1 MRDDTGL
8 SGEKLFMKHRAK
20 YRQTAH
26 IVPRGGIFGTWLSK
40 MMAVLI
46 IAVLLCGNAGVG
58 FAVELSAESVQD
70 SSNDSTG
77 QDVTIHFGDDEDRKI
92 RIHINDGEEYSS
104 EDETEAEVVAEPES
118 EEPRKEYVYEDS
130 KVRVTATLETPG
142 AVPAEAEFRVTEVTP
157 DSDAYNY
164 DAYMEAL
171 NDSAQTSADVTQT
184 DAGSQQGMKVT
195 GISYDESN
203 TLLYDVAFIM
213 QSYDEEGNVIEGGEY
228 EYQPDEG
235 SVDIRIEFKEGQL
248 TDSLGI
254 SDEQE
259 VAINHLPLSDKVKD
273 KNDTTADATDIST
286 DDISVEPIAADSV
299 TLKDGGMDQADFQ
312 MESFS
317 VIAVSGQGQ
326 KTLEAVPYE
335 SISAESVLGNSI
347 YYGVTANDWYFDNTD
362 SETSMAIGTWH
373 GTSGQNGSNAS
384 KSEGAQ
390 CQYVMVG
397 KVDGWLFLKGYK
409 AYLYSPYTADSA
421 EIGFEGTATSEQ
433 RLQKIVYIY
442 KSEQDVK
449 DEVRAM
455 IAAAQSM
462 SDSLASKDSLSES
475 DYESLPESDSAQ
487 KYVIDLTG
495 LADGTYYINT
505 QKWPKLVSSFTNSGA
520 VTIKK
525 NSGQKIVF
533 NFPENQEYKIDK
545 YTVINDGQSYDS
557 VGIANTTT
565 ATSDVI
571 ESVVFNLPNASKVE
585 LRDVAGIVLAPKA
598 QVDTYGVGGGW
609 VICNNFYNHCEWHLT
624 YHKVYEET
632 SQAVL
637 QARKKIDNEYATVA
651 GFTFKLEKQK
661 ADNSWEEVQSVQTG
675 AGSPSAV
682 SFTPIEYSS
691 QTTQDAG
698 SFPHDYIYRITEPGE
713 TTVIDGRTYYND
725 ASVYYAK
732 VTVNVKTEDDVT
744 KYLASPP
751 SYYSDAACTQKLG
764 SEPVFNNTEDEK
776 TSITVNKKWFRGD
789 DEVNAPVSAI
799 NFDLYRLESTTKP
812 QVTESDSEGN
822 TVFKSFTL
830 NLKYSEYYNAQQKT
844 NTYSVKAGDIIHIV
858 AITAG
863 NAYISTNDVIW
874 PYRNLPAFNGKNVQG
889 RVTASE
895 YCTVQYNGWSNNAE
909 LKQMEFDFVV
919 PSVTEQY
926 NVDMPEINLSF
937 TVADN
942 RNDRLSLS
950 IEHIAKQSD
959 GDEDSSDQSAA
970 AVMSQDGSSV
980 WDGVNHSYTLS
991 ASDGWSRTINSL
1003 PVKGTNAAGET
1014 VYYTYYV
1021 VEQNGSGYDAA
1032 SAMYANNE
1040 GIASGA
1046 ITIKN
1051 QVPDEEYTY
1060 TELYVTKQ
1068 WLGNGDADIT
1078 ASKSGSISFVIKRKL
1093 YIGAEEA
1100 PEGSN
1105 SSEPYPGGELESAE
1119 GVSYSAENHVYTITA
1134 FEDQSDASGS
1144 ARYVWPTA
1152 HITKLPQEVRS
1163 VNGST
1168 TYTCKYY
1175 VEEVNTNGVIDA
1187 TYRVGKGSAMG
1198 TCTPVNDGSTV
1209 TIINREMSYS
1219 IPATGGEGTRR
1230 IYLISSLLIVLAGAG
1245 FVMLRRRSWM
1255 AE

>member
-1 MRDDTGL
+1 
-8 SGEKLFMKHRAK
+8 MKHRAK

-171 NDSAQTSADVTQT
+171 NDSAQTLADELHPET
-184 DAGSQQGMKVT
+184 GGQQGMKVT
-195 GISYDESN
+195 GLSYDESN

-213 QSYDEEGNVIEGGEY
+213 QSYDEEGNIIEGGEY

-235 SVDIRIEFKEGQL
+235 SVDIRIEFKKGQL

-254 SDEQE
+254 SDEQD
-259 VAINHLPLSDKVKD
+259 VTINHLPLSDEVKEN
-273 KNDTTADATDIST
+273 NDTTANATDIST

-299 TLKDGGMDQADFQ
+299 TLKDGGTDQADFQ

-335 SISAESVLGNSI
+335 SISAESVLGGSI
-347 YYGVTANDWYFDNTD
+347 YYGVTANDWYFDNAD

-373 GTSGQNGSNAS
+373 GTGGQNGSNAS

-409 AYLYSPYTADSA
+409 AYLYSPYTADST
-421 EIGFEGTATSEQ
+421 EIAFEGTATSEQ
-433 RLQKIVYIY
+433 RLNHIVYIY

-475 DYESLPESDSAQ
+475 DYESLPDSDSAQ

-505 QKWPKLVSSFTNSGA
+505 QKWPNLVNSFINNGA

-525 NSGQKIVF
+525 KSGQRIVF
-533 NFPENQEYKIDK
+533 NFPENREYKINK
-545 YTVINDGQSYDS
+545 YLIVNDGITYDS
-557 VGIANTTT
+557 VSMANTTT

-571 ESVVFNLPNASKVE
+571 ESVVFNFPNASKVGME
-585 LRDVAGIVLAPKA
+585 DIAGIILAPKA

-609 VICNNFYNHCEWHLT
+609 VVCNDFHNHCEWHLT

-651 GFTFKLEKQK
+651 GFTFKLEKQT
-661 ADNSWEEVQSVQTG
+661 ADNSWEEVQSVRTG

-812 QVTESDSEGN
+812 NSQSLVSSGNSGTGSSDEDGLISDYTINVKWG
-822 TVFKSFTL
+822 
-830 NLKYSEYYNAQQKT
+830 YYNADQLKES
-844 NTYSVKAGDIIHIV
+844 YSVHAGDKIHIV
-858 AITAG
+858 ARSLSQASLYASFSYPYESAG
-863 NAYISTNDVIW
+863 RT
-874 PYRNLPAFNGKNVQG
+874 VQG
-889 RVTASE
+889 TVIDSRNETIRVNENYSYTK
-895 YCTVQYNGWSNNAE
+895 TIITT
-909 LKQMEFDFVV
+909 EFDYVV
-919 PSVTEQY
+919 PSIETLYQSWDGAAYSLGDCYLNLVFGNNQDNVTYVSVSKVSATAQENQA
-926 NVDMPEINLSF
+926 EAGG
-937 TVADN
+937 TC
-942 RNDRLSLS
+942 RND
-950 IEHIAKQSD
+950 A
-959 GDEDSSDQSAA
+959 
-970 AVMSQDGSSV
+970 
-980 WDGVNHSYTLS
+980 
-991 ASDGWSRTINSL
+991 
-1003 PVKGTNAAGET
+1003 
-1014 VYYTYYV
+1014 
-1021 VEQNGSGYDAA
+1021 
-1032 SAMYANNE
+1032 
-1040 GIASGA
+1040 
-1046 ITIKN
+1046 
-1051 QVPDEEYTY
+1051 
-1060 TELYVTKQ
+1060 
-1068 WLGNGDADIT
+1068 
-1078 ASKSGSISFVIKRKL
+1078 
-1093 YIGAEEA
+1093 
-1100 PEGSN
+1100 
-1105 SSEPYPGGELESAE
+1105 
-1119 GVSYSAENHVYTITA
+1119 
-1134 FEDQSDASGS
+1134 
-1144 ARYVWPTA
+1144 
-1152 HITKLPQEVRS
+1152 
-1163 VNGST
+1163 
-1168 TYTCKYY
+1168 
-1175 VEEVNTNGVIDA
+1175 
-1187 TYRVGKGSAMG
+1187 
-1198 TCTPVNDGSTV
+1198 
-1209 TIINREMSYS
+1209 
-1219 IPATGGEGTRR
+1219 
-1230 IYLISSLLIVLAGAG
+1230 
-1245 FVMLRRRSWM
+1245 
-1255 AE
+1255 